1 RLTAAMSDA
10 RIDLW
15 LAPSATGPAP
25 RGLSSTGSGV
35 MCLPWSGAGLPSL
48 TLPAGAA
55 RNGLPLGLQCV
66 GLPGADE
73 ELLARGAVLAA
84 VLPG

>member
-1 RLTAAMSDA
+1 
-10 RIDLW
+10 
-15 LAPSATGPAP
+15 
-25 RGLSSTGSGV
+25 V
-35 MCLPWSGAGLPSL
+35 

-73 ELLARGAVLAA
+73 ELLAWSALIAA